1 MDSEEEESVVHQPPV
16 KTRSKQK
23 HGRHQR
29 LSSKHFLESHE
40 DYNEMLD
47 QTMNEKY
54 MEQSMS

>member
-1 MDSEEEESVVHQPPV
+1 MVHQPPV